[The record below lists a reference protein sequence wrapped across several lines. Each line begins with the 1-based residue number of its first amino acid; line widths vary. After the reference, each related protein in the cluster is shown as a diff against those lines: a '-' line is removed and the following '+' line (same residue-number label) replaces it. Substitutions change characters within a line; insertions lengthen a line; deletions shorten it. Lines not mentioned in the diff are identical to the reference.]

1 MVRGKCFQFAAA
13 LACGLLVLGGLSALA
28 GGNKEDKPALTGV
41 WRMTGSE
48 VKIEFVD
55 KDVMKIFPHGDND
68 VVVIVCSYTA
78 GKEALVNAKIT
89 ALEGKEKDRLK
100 EILPVGLEF
109 NFKWLARD
117 AAATLD
123 DLKGDKVPPVMKA
136 HLEGKYEQKK

>member
-1 MVRGKCFQFAAA
+1 MVRAKCFQFGAV
-13 LACGLLVLGGLSALA
+13 LACGLLALA
-28 GGNKEDKPALTGV
+28 GLTAFADGNKDDKPALMGV
-41 WRMTGSE
+41 WRMTGGE

-68 VVVIVCSYTA
+68 VIVIVCRYMA
-78 GKEALVNAKIT
+78 GKDSVVNAKIT

-109 NFKWLARD
+109 NFKWLAKD

-123 DLKGDKVPPVMKA
+123 DLKGDKVPPIMKA
-136 HLEGKYEQKK
+136 HLEGKYDQRK